1 MNGKLYIKK
10 FIRDDG
16 ETLSFDA
23 EEIYLSEDNTLLVRS
38 DPATTAVDFTE
49 ADGGEM
55 IRQRGAVYHQ
65 TIKGLI
71 VPKTSDYWSLCTRLS
86 RFFVFNHTYKIVYV
100 KVNGSMFATNGAWIS
115 SGLQIVPVP
124 HENYSYWNIEF
135 AIGNIYWAQ
144 YAENSE
150 GEQIY
155 SNSITLPLITAS
167 MGGELWDTAELQTLS
182 GEGST
187 FQIEGT
193 SISATNT
200 DVRLK
205 GDTFQQTYT
214 GKNLSPYPYSFG
226 DSYIGKGI
234 MFTAAPDGS
243 VTLNGANDGT
253 GNSAYMLYNNTSS
266 PLQFEAG
273 TYYLI
278 PPSNTSVGYVMYD
291 GTTYY
296 DFDSSNNYSRTFP
309 DTKSMRQV
317 YIQVRRNDTTV
328 FNNFKVYPM
337 LTTLP
342 NQMESDYEPYVGGT
356 PAPNPDYPQDIHVAT
371 GEQTVN
377 IVGKNLFPLSRISSS
392 SVNGVTFTNNGDS
405 ISIQGTADANI
416 DKGLHI
422 PLSDIPSSLIKN
434 GSRYT
439 LSLSQA
445 LPTGV
450 NVRVSFYSSTA
461 FVNYVAYLNGDG
473 NRTSST
479 GNVITIPE
487 NATRIRWFINVQNGT
502 NVNISNLKIQLTEGT
517 TPDYD
522 FEPYQN
528 QSYTI
533 DLGSTELCKIGDYQ
547 DYIYK
552 SGDDWYLH
560 KDCEKI
566 AFNSSTGWMKHSTT
580 QGNVFTLASTGL
592 VGYAYNS
599 GQIAPALMD
608 TDRVIELGSM
618 ADNAYGVFG
627 VTNAGHLRVFRGDY
641 DSSYTAAEFKS
652 EMTGHYIYGALATPT
667 NTKITDAT
675 LVAQLNALATA
686 RAYSGTTIYSTSGT
700 PLPVI
705 FHIEMT
711 QSVGEGEVWDNV
723 GGVWEAGSGGVQTIS
738 VDSTQKIYPVWTV
751 TGPCVNP
758 VLQNNTTDTFASFDG
773 TVAAGQTLTVYF
785 EDGIAYL
792 DSAIATRYVSGYVS
806 FLPGENMVGFNSDG
820 GSAESSTISWDNI
833 IN

>member
-65 TIKGLI
+65 TVNGLI

-100 KVNGSMFATNGAWIS
+100 KVNGSMFATNNAWIS

-124 HENYSYWNIEF
+124 HESYSYWNIEF
-135 AIGNIYWAQ
+135 AIGNIYWRQ

-167 MGGELWDTAELQTLS
+167 MGGELWATDEVQTLS

-205 GDTFQQTYT
+205 GDTLQQ
-214 GKNLSPYPYSFG
+214 
-226 DSYIGKGI
+226 
-234 MFTAAPDGS
+234 
-243 VTLNGANDGT
+243 GT
-253 GNSAYMLYNNTSS
+253 
-266 PLQFEAG
+266 
-273 TYYLI
+273 
-278 PPSNTSVGYVMYD
+278 PS
-291 GTTYY
+291 
-296 DFDSSNNYSRTFP
+296 P
-309 DTKSMRQV
+309 DTPIPVQ
-317 YIQVRRNDTTV
+317 TV
-328 FNNFKVYPM
+328 
-337 LTTLP
+337 
-342 NQMESDYEPYVGGT
+342 
-356 PAPNPDYPQDIHVAT
+356 A
-371 GEQTVN
+371 GEQTVK
-377 IVGKNLFPLSRISSS
+377 VSGKNLFDINNRNEIGGYFDGSQAVSTIVVGVAGRNRVIYIPCQPSTTYSFSFADLTDMNSPQVGTTTEIPDS
-392 SVNGVTFTNNGDS
+392 GVTVNRLGVVSSTTLRLEGSTTPNDAKYIAVRFQTKTTSVDISTALANCLSKFQIEQSQTATNYEAYQGQSYMINLDGNLYDKNSAYKQGNDARLDISLKPNTAYVFNTGRAWTGAFLYDSNDTQTRKVGNDASLTHSIEFTT
-405 ISIQGTADANI
+405 TAEEVKATLTFYI
-416 DKGLHI
+416 G
-422 PLSDIPSSLIKN
+422 SADIET
-434 GSRYT
+434 YDF
-439 LSLSQA
+439 
-445 LPTGV
+445 TGV
-450 NVRVSFYSSTA
+450 IFYE
-461 FVNYVAYLNGDG
+461 V
-473 NRTSST
+473 
-479 GNVITIPE
+479 
-487 NATRIRWFINVQNGT
+487 GT
-502 NVNISNLKIQLTEGT
+502 QI
-517 TPDYD
+517 
-522 FEPYQN
+522 
-528 QSYTI
+528 
-533 DLGSTELCKIGDYQ
+533 ELCKIGDYQ

-552 SGDDWYLH
+552 DGNDWYLH
-560 KDCEKI
+560 KEINK
-566 AFNSSTGWMKHSTT
+566 ATLPTSGYTRWSTHSEACMFYKNGVLSDALF
-580 QGNVFTLASTGL
+580 QTGA
-592 VGYAYNS
+592 V
-599 GQIAPALMD
+599 
-608 TDRVIELGSM
+608 
-618 ADNAYGVFG
+618 
-627 VTNAGHLRVFRGDY
+627 
-641 DSSYTAAEFKS
+641 TAAIANLVVQPQVAN
-652 EMTGHYIYGALATPT
+652 MTAYYNNYAQTNEYGFVLKTETHGIMIQNKDTASLDDFHTWISSNPVEVRYVLATPID
-667 NTKITDAT
+667 TKITDAT
-675 LVAQLNALATA
+675 LVAQLNALASV
-686 RAYSGTTIYSTSGT
+686 RAYSGKTTYSTSGT
-700 PLPVI
+700 PLPAI

-711 QSVGEGEVWDNV
+711 QSGGAGEVWDGV

-820 GSAESSTISWDNI
+820 GSAETSTISWDNI